1 MNNLQIFNNKEF
13 GEIRTVTIDNEPW
26 FVGKDVSTVLGY
38 SNVNK
43 AVAMHVDEYDKKV
56 LDFKGFSQNRTTS
69 ALWSGNDFSNKIIIN
84 ESGLYALIFGS
95 KLESAKRFKRW
106 VTSEVLPAIRKHG
119 VYAVDELL
127 NNPDMAIK
135 AFTALKEEREKNKIL
150 QADNNR
156 MKPKEI
162 FADAVATS
170 HTSILV
176 GELAKILRQNGVNIG
191 QNRLFAILR
200 EEGYLIKRKGTDY
213 NMPTQKSMDLG
224 LFEIKEGSYTDANGC
239 NKITKTT
246 KVTGKGQQYFINRF
260 LPDRQEVMQL

>member
-1 MNNLQIFNNKEF
+1 MNNLITVNYDAEQPTVSARELHSCLEISERFQSWFNRQLQYGFQENEDYTGCKEFNTLARQELHDYKISVDMAKQICMIQRTEKGKMYRQYFLDLEKAWNTPEQIFARALKMADR
-13 GEIRTVTIDNEPW
+13 EIE
-26 FVGKDVSTVLGY
+26 KL
-38 SNVNK
+38 K
-43 AVAMHVDEYDKKV
+43 
-56 LDFKGFSQNRTTS
+56 SQNT
-69 ALWSGNDFSNKIIIN
+69 
-84 ESGLYALIFGS
+84 
-95 KLESAKRFKRW
+95 
-106 VTSEVLPAIRKHG
+106 
-119 VYAVDELL
+119 ELVK
-127 NNPDMAIK
+127 DI
-135 AFTALKEEREKNKIL
+135 
-150 QADNNR
+150 DR

-176 GELAKILRQNGVNIG
+176 GELAKILRQNGVKVG